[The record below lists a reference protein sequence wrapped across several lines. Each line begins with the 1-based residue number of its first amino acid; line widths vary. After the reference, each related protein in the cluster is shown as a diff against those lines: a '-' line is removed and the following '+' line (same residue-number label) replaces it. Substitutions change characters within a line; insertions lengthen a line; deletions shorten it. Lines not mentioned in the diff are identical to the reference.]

1 MNFNCKEFLKWIF
14 FIPVSLLFGRF
25 IAEIINLPT
34 IYLTNENNLIFK
46 ILASFVFWIST
57 YWTSAYIKPE
67 KLSIKIFKRTWYIVT
82 AFFIAISVANFL
94 YIPSDKI
101 AKIFEVIA
109 PLLCIGMYPPEND
122 LDKKTFRLCINSF
135 LSGFLLLNSKEDKEK
150 GAIGW
155 KLPTIFLA
163 LYFLLEIIFKSF
175 NGFPFAFVSL
185 IGIVCEYTAVC
196 TGLYAKDL
204 SLNFKKY
211 NFIKRFLLVLIVY
224 SIGALLVR
232 LGGVESV
239 FPGFELSTYW
249 IPPLIGVT
257 YYPPDGYKH

>member
-1 MNFNCKEFLKWIF
+1 MNFNFKEFLKWIA
-14 FIPVSLLFGRF
+14 FIPASLLFGQN
-25 IAEIINLPT
+25 IAALINLPT

-150 GAIGW
+150 GAVGW

-196 TGLYAKDL
+196 TGLYAKDP

>member
-1 MNFNCKEFLKWIF
+1 MNFNFKEFLKWIT
-14 FIPVSLLFGRF
+14 FIPASLLFGQLMSN
-25 IAEIINLPT
+25 IINLPT
-34 IYLTNENNLIFK
+34 NYLTNQDSLLFK

-57 YWTSAYIKPE
+57 YWASAYIKPE
-67 KLSIKIFKRTWYIVT
+67 QLPIKIFKRIWYVIT

-94 YIPSDKI
+94 YVPADKI

-122 LDKKTFRLCINSF
+122 LDQKTFRLCITSF
-135 LSGFLLLNSKEDKEK
+135 LSGFLLLNSKEDIEK
-150 GAIGW
+150 GAVGW

-163 LYFLLEIIFKSF
+163 CYFLLEIIFKSY
-175 NGFPFAFVSL
+175 NGFPFAFVSF
-185 IGIVCEYTAVC
+185 IGIVCEHTAVC
-196 TGLYAKDL
+196 TGLYAKDP

-224 SIGALLVR
+224 SLGALLVR

-239 FPGFELSTYW
+239 LPGFALSTYW
-249 IPPLIGVT
+249 IPPLIGLT